1 MGIDYLSSRQASA
14 LHSLILEEH
23 IASALAPL
31 ARQTLESGSPSQT
44 REVWTEAWDKVL
56 TEMST
61 PALGRP
67 YQDVST
73 LGIVTGLLRRVEVA
87 AVKLQITPLEQSV
100 IGTLGEASLNAFNAS
115 FFGATS
121 LIVVQSHLMILIHL
135 LAKSLCQCIA
145 VRTPDGGLRVG
156 VRPSAE
162 QFLLG
167 TQRLAELIRAI
178 RDHRDPSAAP
188 FHMVPPGWFLWRPVH
203 SIVESIELFII
214 GHEYAH
220 LLADHGKPFFVQ
232 MTEMSAT
239 DVEHGADLFAQV
251 VLLTDANPTDL
262 YLSAVSPLLF
272 FKALGLMERDSILPK
287 AKDHPAS
294 AARLEFLLECLAF
307 LSTTPVPRKVLSDLI
322 GVWSNID
329 GLINEAWAAARELSL
344 EAPRE

>member
-1 MGIDYLSSRQASA
+1 LGIDYLSSRQASA
-14 LHSLILEEH
+14 PHSLILEEN
-23 IASALAPL
+23 IASILGSV
-31 ARQTLESGSPSQT
+31 ARQTLESVAPSQT
-44 REVWTEAWDKVL
+44 GEVWTEAWDKVL

-73 LGIVTGLLRRVEVA
+73 LAIVTGLLRRVEAA

-121 LIVVQSHLMILIHL
+121 LIVVHSHLMVFIHL

-156 VRPSAE
+156 VRPSPE
-162 QFLLG
+162 QFSLG
-167 TQRLAELIRAI
+167 TRRLAELIRAI
-178 RDHRDPSAAP
+178 RDHRDPNAAP
-188 FHMVPPGWFLWRPVH
+188 FHMVPRGWFLWRPVH

-232 MTEMSAT
+232 MSEMSAK
-239 DVEHGADLFAQV
+239 DVEHGADFFAQV
-251 VLLTDANPTDL
+251 VLLTDAKPTDL
-262 YLSAVSPLLF
+262 YLSVVSPLLF
-272 FKALGLMERDSILPK
+272 FKSLGLMERDSILPNV
-287 AKDHPAS
+287 KDHPAS
-294 AARLEFLLECLAF
+294 TDRLEFLLECLAF
-307 LSTTPVPRKVLSDLI
+307 LSKNPVPRKVLGDLI

-329 GLINEAWAAARELSL
+329 SLLNEAWAAALKLSL
-344 EAPRE
+344 KGA